1 MVAYPQKSDGNSGNF
16 VGFINKT
23 IEIEVIKVMSSV
35 FEFEEVE
42 EILTGSAAE
51 MMAAEA
57 HGVLS
62 GMLCVSDKAECNNW
76 LKAVYDDE
84 VGELLSRDALL
95 LLERFFDEAA
105 EMIKSD
111 DFEFPLFLPDDDEPL
126 GSRASALAEW
136 CRGFI
141 YGLGYGGMDK
151 EAEWQGESRE
161 VLQDMVE
168 ISRLD
173 SDCGGEVDENAFVE
187 LSEFVRIGVLVIFA
201 ELRDSGEGGHNETV
215 H

>member
-1 MVAYPQKSDGNSGNF
+1 
-16 VGFINKT
+16 
-23 IEIEVIKVMSSV
+23 MSSV

-62 GMLCVSDKAECNNW
+62 GMLCVSDKAECNRW

-84 VGELLSRDALL
+84 VGELLSRDDLL
-95 LLERFFDEAA
+95 LLERLFDGTA
-105 EMIKSD
+105 ERIKSD
-111 DFEFPLFLPDDDEPL
+111 DFDFPLFLPDDDEPL
-126 GSRASALAEW
+126 ELRATALAEW

-151 EAEWQGESRE
+151 EAEWQGDSRE
-161 VLQDMVE
+161 ILQDMVE

-173 SDCGGEVDENAFVE
+173 SDCGGEVDENAFME
-187 LSEFVRIGVLVIFA
+187 LSEFVRVGVLVIFA
-201 ELRDSGEGGHNETV
+201 ELRDRGEGEHEGTIH
-215 H
+215 

>member
-1 MVAYPQKSDGNSGNF
+1 
-16 VGFINKT
+16 
-23 IEIEVIKVMSSV
+23 MSSV
-35 FEFEEVE
+35 CEFEEIE
-42 EILTGSAAE
+42 EVLTGSAAE

-62 GMLCVSDKAECNNW
+62 GMLCVSDDAECNNW

-84 VGELLSRDALL
+84 VGELLSRDGLL
-95 LLERFFDEAA
+95 LLERLFDEAV
-105 EMIKSD
+105 ELIKSD
-111 DFEFPLFLPDDDEPL
+111 DFDFALFLPDDDEPL
-126 GSRASALAEW
+126 GLRATALAEW

-151 EAEWQGESRE
+151 ASEWQGESRE
-161 VLQDMVE
+161 ILQDMVE

-173 SDCGGEVDENAFVE
+173 SDCGGEVDENAFME
-187 LSEFVRIGVLVIFA
+187 LSEFVRMGVLVIFA
-201 ELRDSGEGGHNETV
+201 ELRGGGEVEHDETI